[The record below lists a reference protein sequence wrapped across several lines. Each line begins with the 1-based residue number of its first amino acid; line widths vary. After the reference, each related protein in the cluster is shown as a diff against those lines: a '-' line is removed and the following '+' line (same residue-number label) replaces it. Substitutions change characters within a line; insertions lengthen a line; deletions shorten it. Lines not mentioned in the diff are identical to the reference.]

1 MDERATSIIATTSAE
16 LAVLA
21 AKGTVSAVSSKLKQ
35 IRSKKDRDVM
45 ANAYE
50 EVITEL
56 IQERNEAIS
65 IAQSYQDE
73 VKRYQISDED
83 IQHLQAAVQSV
94 LDLVREMS
102 PETDLSS
109 FDQARAL
116 ISVDTLKAMQL
127 LGFDYR
133 AGIGEP
139 LTIACA
145 KAIER
150 NFGMSG
156 NPSKGT
162 KGNSNMSRGR

>member
-1 MDERATSIIATTSAE
+1 MDEQMTSIIATTSAE

-21 AKGTVSAVSSKLKQ
+21 AKGTVSAMSNKLKR
-35 IRSKKDRDVM
+35 IREKSDREVM
-45 ANAYE
+45 ANEYE
-50 EVITEL
+50 EVISEL

-83 IQHLQAAVQSV
+83 IEHLQAAVQSV
-94 LDLVREMS
+94 LDLAGEMS

-109 FDQARAL
+109 FNQVKAL

-139 LTIACA
+139 LTNACA

-150 NFGMSG
+150 KFGTSG
-156 NPSKGT
+156 NSSAGT
-162 KGNSNMSRGR
+162 KANNRKRRN